1 MDANTRTGVERSK
14 ELMTLI
20 TRHQRQIFSY
30 IFSLVPHREDAE
42 DLLQET
48 SQVICEKFDEFEPGT
63 DFVAWACRIA
73 YWRVRYARQK
83 FARSKVIFNQ
93 EVVDA
98 LAQTAAAMQG
108 ELDERHEA
116 LAQCLDK
123 LHQRDRAL
131 ILARYEPGMT
141 VATAARNSGRS
152 LDAAYKALFR
162 IRRLLFD
169 CVTHRLAAGEAA

>member
-1 MDANTRTGVERSK
+1 
-14 ELMTLI
+14 MTLI

-48 SQVICEKFDEFEPGT
+48 SQIVCEKFDEFEPGT

-98 LAQTAAAMQG
+98 LAETAAPMQE
-108 ELDERHEA
+108 ELDERHQA
-116 LAQCLDK
+116 LSECLDK
-123 LHQRDRAL
+123 LHQRDRTL
-131 ILARYEPGMT
+131 ILVRYEPGMT
-141 VATAARNSGRS
+141 VEAAARCSGRS
-152 LDAAYKALFR
+152 LEAAYKALFR

-169 CVTHRLAAGEAA
+169 CVTHRLADGEAA